1 MKNIAIIAALAA
13 LAIAGCGNK
22 DEGAAN
28 TETSTTT
35 TGGTADYP
43 GGATI
48 VAMSYDQG
56 SKKVG
61 DKGACAVCMIKEGKT
76 PAEEEA
82 KAVLDYGGKTY
93 VFCEETE
100 KAEFISDPK
109 KYVGK

>member
-1 MKNIAIIAALAA
+1 MKNIAIIAAFAA

-28 TETSTTT
+28 TETPATTT
-35 TGGTADYP
+35 P
-43 GGATI
+43 

-61 DKGACAVCMIKEGKT
+61 DQGVCAVCMIKEGKT
-76 PAEEEA
+76 PAEEEV
-82 KAVLDYGGKTY
+82 KAILDYGGKTY
-93 VFCEETE
+93 VFCDEAE